1 VLTSGSVRLHG
12 LLATVVLL
20 CSGPAVAA
28 PAGPSARE
36 VLDRVEKRH
45 RAVSDLSARFVQ
57 SYRSGMLGREL
68 KETGTVFLKRPGRML
83 WQYEQPEKKTFLSD
97 GQRYWF
103 YVPADKQVVVR
114 EQAGDKSLATLLLS
128 QTGALSAQ
136 FTEKLL
142 ASPRPGLQRLEL
154 IPRKPDPEVQ
164 RVEMDVD
171 ADGRIVAI
179 DVHDTQGNRSRF
191 TFDAIRENV
200 GVPDRMFR
208 FDPPAGVEIV
218 TG

>member
-1 VLTSGSVRLHG
+1 VRLPG
-12 LLATVVLL
+12 LLALVLVL
-20 CSGPAVAA
+20 PVAPVPAA
-28 PAGPSARE
+28 PATPSARD
-36 VLDRVEKRH
+36 VLERVERRH
-45 RAVSDLSARFVQ
+45 RAVSDLSAHFVQ

-68 KETGTVFLKRPGRML
+68 KETGTVWLKRPGRML

-97 GQRYWF
+97 GHRYWF
-103 YVPADKQVVVR
+103 YVPADRQVVVR
-114 EQAGDKSLATLLLS
+114 EQAGDKSLPTLLLS
-128 QTGALSAQ
+128 QTSALSSQ

-142 ASPRPGLQRLEL
+142 ESSRPGIQRLEL
-154 IPRKPDPEVQ
+154 LPRKPDPEVQ

-171 ADGRIVAI
+171 AEGRIVAI

-191 TFDAIRENV
+191 TFDTIRENV
-200 GVPDRMFR
+200 GVPDKMFR